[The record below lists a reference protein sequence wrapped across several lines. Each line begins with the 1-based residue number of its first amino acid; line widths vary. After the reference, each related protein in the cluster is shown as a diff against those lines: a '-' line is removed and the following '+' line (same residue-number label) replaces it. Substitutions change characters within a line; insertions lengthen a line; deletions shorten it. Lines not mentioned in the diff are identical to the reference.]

1 MLGLDRESVF
11 LEVDFDCNSVGFNYD
26 MVIKNLIIRNIKG
39 KKIGFEFYRKLI
51 LGGYYYKVFNYNNEL
66 VCLYDVIRDCIL
78 KNDLS
83 YFNNDVFK
91 VDFEKCILKFVMN
104 NILVVDDSNIVLE
117 NFISDINLSYNNELK
132 RVDKIKSVCGINFNN
147 EYWEKVLISKEKY
160 DEKREMFVRE
170 IFVNNLYK
178 WGIIDSGDN
187 DNLINICNQIK

>member
-1 MLGLDRESVF
+1 
-11 LEVDFDCNSVGFNYD
+11 
-26 MVIKNLIIRNIKG
+26 
-39 KKIGFEFYRKLI
+39 
-51 LGGYYYKVFNYNNEL
+51 
-66 VCLYDVIRDCIL
+66 
-78 KNDLS
+78 
-83 YFNNDVFK
+83 
-91 VDFEKCILKFVMN
+91 MN